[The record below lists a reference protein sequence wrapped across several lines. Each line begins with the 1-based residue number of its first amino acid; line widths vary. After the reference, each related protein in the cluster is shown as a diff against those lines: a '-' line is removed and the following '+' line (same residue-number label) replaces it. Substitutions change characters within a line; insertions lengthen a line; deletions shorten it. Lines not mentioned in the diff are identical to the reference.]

1 MTSTLILYFNTKI
14 EIDKNMKIDELSSY
28 LSSKQSITI
37 NDFQYIKHAKEISI
51 KVDLSQTYLNYS
63 EANNIDYV
71 SIQNGTEKKVYYLVI
86 NKEWKSTSTIKFDLY
101 MDTIN
106 SYNGDYTL
114 SNRTKVI
121 REHKDRWKKI
131 SSGQSQ
137 TFTGTFSVGEGEE
150 GIVERRITFE
160 LNQGYVIRYQTTY
173 NADIEYENVIFP
185 SYAVATLIV
194 RWSSETTDELQYS
207 ITFVYSEVG
216 KIQRIIDEYQEGINP
231 LMYKQ
236 SEEEITQDGLSW
248 NLVYKGS
255 ESLDVILYP
264 SENIQARVS
273 NPYSINFQDYETTF
287 INPYWNENPCII
299 HTKNENNVDNYFKPL
314 IYEINNEKYYEIYQI
329 IRTATNKCKLSKGI
343 YKEVVNDGVI
353 SYSLYKSFVE
363 VALNLTNVYIVTSNQ
378 YFYIQR
384 YGSGSTFVFEYPNH
398 RETITYETKEYQ
410 SINSLDRTEQTLI
423 RIIEFPYSPIHYEL
437 INNVYVFDDD
447 VIFNTSSNTLNIV
460 KYIDSSFY
468 NQIETEIENP
478 LKPLF
483 PITSSAIV
491 GMDRED
497 YYESKLFNS
506 EFYNPKFVYDSFSYL
521 FRLETQDE
529 IENIN
534 NFKFNFVASKTGNS
548 KFLFDFIQER
558 FKLSREDYDS
568 ILYVAR
574 NNESLILNSEY
585 LNYLRNGYNYDLKN
599 KDINK
604 QATLFGAI
612 TKEIGGITSVASGV
626 ASGNVG
632 AVIYGVSSMGATIPN
647 AINSLA
653 KQELAI
659 EEKLHTLQNQSLSIS
674 SSDDLDLLKYY
685 TNGNK
690 AKMVLYK
697 PSERMLKLLGDLFYF
712 TGYAT
717 QEFKIPNEHTRTYF
731 NYIQAELVFDNS
743 KNLSNEILEDIKER
757 YKIGV
762 TIYHKVNNNWDI
774 EQTKE
779 NFERSL
785 FE

>member
-28 LSSKQSITI
+28 LSTKQSITI
-37 NDFQYIKHAKEISI
+37 NDFQYIKHTKEISI

-63 EANNIDYV
+63 EANNIDYI
-71 SIQNGTEKKVYYLVI
+71 SIQNGNEKKVYYLVI
-86 NKEWKSTSTIKFDLY
+86 NKEWKSTSTIKFELY

-114 SNRTKVI
+114 SNRTKVV

-150 GIVERRITFE
+150 GEEGIVERRITFE
-160 LNQGYVIRYQTTY
+160 LNQGYVIRYQTSY

-194 RWSSETTDELQYS
+194 RWSTEVTNELEYS
-207 ITFVYSEVG
+207 ITFVYSETG

-231 LMYKQ
+231 MMYKQ
-236 SEEEITQDGLSW
+236 EETQIDEDGLSW

-264 SENIQARVS
+264 SENIQCKIAEPFILTS
-273 NPYSINFQDYETTF
+273 GKYY
-287 INPYWNENPCII
+287 INPFYNSKPCII
-299 HTKNENNVDNYFKPL
+299 HLYSTTYNKYVSPKE
-314 IYEINNEKYYEIYQI
+314 YEINGVKYYEVYLIQYQDNYWQV
-329 IRTATNKCKLSKGI
+329 AKAI
-343 YKEVVNDGVI
+343 YKEVIVDGVATYQLYKPFTI
-353 SYSLYKSFVE
+353 SSSEEQRLTTITILYNGSNFNYSLTTFNFEIYNASH
-363 VALNLTNVYIVTSNQ
+363 VTQ
-378 YFYIQR
+378 F
-384 YGSGSTFVFEYPNH
+384 
-398 RETITYETKEYQ
+398 TIKDIQ
-410 SINSLDRTEQTLI
+410 SINSIDRSEKELI
-423 RIIEFPYSPIHYEL
+423 RIIEFPYCPIHYD
-437 INNVYVFDDD
+437 IQNGYYVFDDVVVFD
-447 VIFNTSSNTLNIV
+447 TAQNNLKIT
-460 KYIDSSFY
+460 KYVESSFY
-468 NQIETEIENP
+468 NQIETDIENP

-483 PITSSAIV
+483 PITSSAIL

-497 YYESKLFNS
+497 FYESKLFNS

-529 IENIN
+529 VENVN

-548 KFLFDFIQER
+548 KFLFDFIQEH

-568 ILYVAR
+568 ILFVAR
-574 NNESLILNSEY
+574 NNESLILNSDY

-612 TKEIGGITSVASGV
+612 SKEIGGVTSLASGV
-626 ASGNVG
+626 ATGNVG
-632 AVIYGVSSMGATIPN
+632 AIISGVSSMGMAIPN

-659 EEKLHTLQNQSLSIS
+659 NEKLHTLQNQSLSIS

-762 TIYHKVNNNWDI
+762 TIYHKVNNDWDI